1 MIITIICSFSSNIND
16 IHAVLEITVLD
27 EDKNKV
33 YEFLGK
39 IAIPLINVYL
49 YFTFLSISF
58 IYF

>member
-1 MIITIICSFSSNIND
+1 MCLLSNRFSKVTD

-39 IAIPLINVYL
+39 VSIPLINVSVNSNL
-49 YFTFLSISF
+49 KNT
-58 IYF
+58 